1 MVLKLTMMHT
11 TRKSIPKLISVCD
24 GLLIR
29 PAFIVVVWNIAVFTR
44 LCMVICVI
52 CKKYG
57 VQNIDVFA
65 RFFLVFPLLV
75 KMIQNSAT
83 NAI

>member
-1 MVLKLTMMHT
+1 MVLKPLNT
-11 TRKSIPKLISVCD
+11 TRKSVPKLISVCD